1 MLSLPAVWA
10 TAMVMTSRTLPAEGA
25 AAMVM
30 NTAWRPVPYFVRK
43 LSRLPKNR
51 TVRRLFSAKVP
62 VRSGF
67 TGGAP
72 VSTRRIMKP

>member
-1 MLSLPAVWA
+1 
-10 TAMVMTSRTLPAEGA
+10 MVMTSRTLPAEGA
-25 AAMVM
+25 AALVM
-30 NTAWRPVPYFVRK
+30 NTAWRPVPYVVRK
-43 LSRLPKNR
+43 FFEATEKSDGQEPQE
-51 TVRRLFSAKVP
+51 VP